1 MEILGYVFLVIM
13 GMTLGLVGAGGAI
26 LTIPIL
32 VYLFGIPIVPATSYS
47 LFLVGSSA
55 FVASIRYRHT
65 IQFRKVVNFAVPS
78 ALGVFATRNFIIPHL
93 PHSLVIISIDKALV
107 ILLLIFMGL
116 AGYYMIK
123 DASYTYENV
132 SSSSFEQSK
141 KIALIALGLG
151 ILMGLLG
158 AGGGFLIIPTMV
170 LLMGFTMQEAVPTS
184 LFIITINSF
193 IGFAADKH
201 HLLPY
206 DWSNLAKYLLYA
218 LLGMLIGLYIAK
230 FIKGKRL
237 KKAFGYFV
245 WMVGTAILIKEF
257 FL

>member
-32 VYLFGIPIVPATSYS
+32 VYLFGIPIVHATSYS

-65 IQFRKVVNFAVPS
+65 IQFRKAVNFAVPS

-93 PHSLVIISIDKALV
+93 PHSLVIISTDKALV

-116 AGYYMIK
+116 AGYFMIK
-123 DASYTYENV
+123 NTSYAYDNGSNAS
-132 SSSSFEQSK
+132 FGQSK
-141 KIALIALGLG
+141 KVTLIAFGLG

-170 LLMGFTMQEAVPTS
+170 ILMGFTMQEAVPTS
-184 LFIITINSF
+184 LFIITLNSF
-193 IGFAADKH
+193 IGFSTDKH
-201 HLLPY
+201 HLLAS
-206 DWSNLAKYLLYA
+206 DWSNLVKYLLYA
-218 LLGMLIGLYIAK
+218 LFGMMIGLYIAK
-230 FIKGKRL
+230 FIKGERL
-237 KKAFGYFV
+237 KKTFGCFV
-245 WMVGTAILIKEF
+245 WMVATAILIKEF